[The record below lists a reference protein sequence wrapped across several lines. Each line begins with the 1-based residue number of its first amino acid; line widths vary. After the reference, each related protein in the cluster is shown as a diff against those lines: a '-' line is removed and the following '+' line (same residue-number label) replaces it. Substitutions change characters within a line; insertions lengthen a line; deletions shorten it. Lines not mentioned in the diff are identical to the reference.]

1 MRYPRRGARARVSQ
15 MINIKTPLLILA
27 ILVILLILFSPT
39 PEGLTREGQSA
50 LAILAMC
57 FILWTSA
64 AIPLSVTSLVAIALL
79 PMLGV
84 MGEGEAFALFGNRA
98 VFFILGAFILA
109 GGMMASGLSS
119 RMALIFLRRFE
130 KSPKWL
136 LSGIILSC
144 AFMALWMPAHA
155 VAAFM
160 FPIVLE
166 IARALDLRPRESNY
180 GKALFLSMAWGCVV
194 GGVATLLGGAR
205 NALAIGILSE
215 KYGMSISFA
224 DWVIAVFPVT
234 LILVLIVHLVVF
246 RFFRPEI
253 DDVKPAREVLERK
266 VRELGR
272 MSITEKKVLVVMLIT
287 VVFWVFL
294 SERLGLA
301 TIAILGAAVLF
312 IVHAINWHDVEK
324 YVNWGVI
331 LMYGGAIALAKAL
344 EITGAAKWLVTTF
357 LASHQFGPFAL
368 LAIIGLISIVLTE
381 AMSNAAVVALV
392 LPIAFELL
400 ETGSGLSPVA
410 AVFAVAVP
418 AGLAFTL
425 PIGTPPN
432 AIAYSARY
440 HRLRD
445 SLRVGVLLNIIALV
459 TFLLIARFY
468 WPHLGIF

>member
-1 MRYPRRGARARVSQ
+1 
-15 MINIKTPLLILA
+15 
-27 ILVILLILFSPT
+27 
-39 PEGLTREGQSA
+39 
-50 LAILAMC
+50 
-57 FILWTSA
+57 
-64 AIPLSVTSLVAIALL
+64 
-79 PMLGV
+79 
-84 MGEGEAFALFGNRA
+84 
-98 VFFILGAFILA
+98 
-109 GGMMASGLSS
+109 
-119 RMALIFLRRFE
+119 
-130 KSPKWL
+130 
-136 LSGIILSC
+136 
-144 AFMALWMPAHA
+144 
-155 VAAFM
+155 
-160 FPIVLE
+160 VLE

-215 KYGMSISFA
+215 KYGLTISFA
-224 DWVIAVFPVT
+224 EWFIAVFPVT
-234 LILVLIVHLVVF
+234 LILVIVVHFMVF
-246 RFFRPEI
+246 RFFRPEVS
-253 DDVKPAREVLERK
+253 DVKAAREVLERK
-266 VRELGR
+266 VTELGA
-272 MSITEKKVLVVMLIT
+272 MSVTEKKVLVVMLLT
-287 VVFWVFL
+287 VVFWVVL
-294 SERLGLA
+294 SDRLGLA
-301 TIAILGAAVLF
+301 TIAILGAAMLF
-312 IVHAINWHDVEK
+312 IIHAITWHDVEK

-400 ETGSGLSPVA
+400 ETGSGLSPLA

-445 SLRVGVLLNIIALV
+445 SLRVGVLLNIIALL
-459 TFLLIARFY
+459 TFLFIARFY
-468 WPHLGIF
+468 WPHLGVF

>member
-1 MRYPRRGARARVSQ
+1 

>member
-1 MRYPRRGARARVSQ
+1 MLQ
-15 MINIKTPLLILA
+15 IKTPIIILA
-27 ILVILLILFSPT
+27 VLVTLLILFSPT
-39 PEGLTREGQSA
+39 PEGLSEEGKSA

-57 FILWTSA
+57 FILWTTA
-64 AIPLSVTSLVAIALL
+64 AVPLSVTSLLAIALL
-79 PMLGV
+79 PLLGV
-84 MGEGEAFALFGNRA
+84 MSQDRAFSLFGNRA

-109 GGMMASGLSS
+109 GGMMASGLST
-119 RMALIFLRRFE
+119 RIALLFLRRFE
-130 KSPKWL
+130 TSPRWL
-136 LSGIILSC
+136 ISGIVLSC
-144 AFMALWMPAHA
+144 AFMAFWMPAHA

-166 IARALDLRPRESNY
+166 IARALDLKPRASNY

-215 KYGMSISFA
+215 KYGMSISFTQ
-224 DWVIAVFPVT
+224 WFVAVFPVT
-234 LILVLIVHLVVF
+234 LILIAVVHVVVF
-246 RFFRPEI
+246 RFFKPEI
-253 DDVKPAREVLERK
+253 EDVRPARAVLERK
-266 VRELGR
+266 VRELGA
-272 MSITEKKVLVVMLIT
+272 MSSTEKRVLVVMLIT
-287 VVFWVFL
+287 VACWVLL

-301 TIAILGAAVLF
+301 AISILGAAALF
-312 IVHAINWHDVEK
+312 VIRAITWHDVEK

-331 LMYGGAIALAKAL
+331 LMYGGAIVLAKAL
-344 EITGAAKWLVTTF
+344 EITGAANWLVANS
-357 LASHQFGPFAL
+357 LAAYDLGPFAL
-368 LAIIGLISIVLTE
+368 MSMIALISIALTE

-392 LPIAFELL
+392 LPIAFELID
-400 ETGSGLSPVA
+400 TGRALSPVA

-445 SLRVGVLLNIIALV
+445 SVKAGLVLNIIALLV
-459 TFLLIARFY
+459 FLFIARFY
-468 WPHLGIF
+468 WPRLGIL

>member
-1 MRYPRRGARARVSQ
+1 MF
-15 MINIKTPLLILA
+15 NIKTPLLILA
-27 ILVILLILFSPT
+27 VIVILLILLSPT

-79 PMLGV
+79 PLLGV

-119 RMALIFLRRFE
+119 RIALVFLRRFDR
-130 KSPKWL
+130 SPKWL
-136 LSGIILSC
+136 ISGIVTSC

-166 IARALDLRPRESNY
+166 IARALELRPRESNY

-205 NALAIGILSE
+205 NALAIGILAE

-224 DWVIAVFPVT
+224 EWVMAVFPLT
-234 LILVLIVHLVVF
+234 LVLALVVHLVVF
-246 RFFRPEI
+246 RFFKPEI
-253 DDVKPAREVLERK
+253 DNVRPARVVLERK
-266 VRELGR
+266 VKELGR
-272 MSITEKKVLVVMLIT
+272 MSATEKKVLAVMLIT
-287 VVFWVFL
+287 VAFWVLL
-294 SERLGLA
+294 SGRLGLA
-301 TIAILGAAVLF
+301 TIAIMGAATLF
-312 IVHAINWHDVEK
+312 IIHAITWHDVEK

-344 EITGAAKWLVTTF
+344 EITGAAKWLVTSF
-357 LASHQFGPFAL
+357 LEPFQLGPFAL
-368 LAIIGLISIVLTE
+368 LAVISLISIILTE

-400 ETGSGLSPVA
+400 DTGVGLSPIA

-445 SLRVGVLLNIIALV
+445 SLRVGILLNIIALL
-459 TFLLIARFY
+459 TFLFIARFY

>member
-1 MRYPRRGARARVSQ
+1 MF
-15 MINIKTPLLILA
+15 NIKTPLLILA
-27 ILVILLILFSPT
+27 VVVVLLILFSPT
-39 PEGLTREGQSA
+39 PDGLTREGQSA

-79 PMLGV
+79 PLLGV

-119 RMALIFLRRFE
+119 RIALVFLRRFDR
-130 KSPKWL
+130 SPKWL
-136 LSGIILSC
+136 ISGIVISC

-166 IARALDLRPRESNY
+166 IARALELRPRESNY

-205 NALAIGILSE
+205 NALAIGILAE

-224 DWVIAVFPVT
+224 EWAIAVLPIT
-234 LILVLIVHLVVF
+234 LILALVVHLIVF

-253 DDVKPAREVLERK
+253 DNVRPARAVLERK
-266 VRELGR
+266 VRELGD
-272 MSITEKKVLVVMLIT
+272 MSVTEKKVLAVMLIT
-287 VVFWVFL
+287 VAFWVFF
-294 SERLGLA
+294 SGRLGLA
-301 TIAILGAAVLF
+301 TIAIMGAAVLF
-312 IVHAINWHDVEK
+312 IVHAITWHDVEK

-344 EITGAAKWLVTTF
+344 EITGAARWLVTSF
-357 LASHQFGPFAL
+357 LEPFHLGPFAL
-368 LAIIGLISIVLTE
+368 MAVISLISIILTE

-400 ETGSGLSPVA
+400 ETGVGLSPIA

-445 SLRVGVLLNIIALV
+445 SLRVGILLNIIALL
-459 TFLLIARFY
+459 TFLFIARFY